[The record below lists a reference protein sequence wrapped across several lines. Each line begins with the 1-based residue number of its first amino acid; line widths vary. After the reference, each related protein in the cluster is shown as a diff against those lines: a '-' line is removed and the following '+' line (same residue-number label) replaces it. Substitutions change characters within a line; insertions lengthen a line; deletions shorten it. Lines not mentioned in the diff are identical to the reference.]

1 MERRNYFEMLGL
13 DFDPPEKND
22 RRIQQAIAAWKKRT
36 EDMLA
41 NETIATRRSVLSA
54 ELDLHD
60 NILET
65 LKDNKTRNAEARELK
80 EQRIAQLEKLID
92 IMLIGQSGTPEVT
105 NAQIRN
111 VHLKLKLSPKTIE
124 DTYVKKGFV
133 IQKREKA
140 VNLNE
145 AFLSTVVSGNIS
157 DKVEQL
163 RAMSIPKYPWTPKI
177 FDLFDLA
184 CYFSGGTDS
193 DTTSFRRKRTT
204 ELYSIME
211 TGAAQ
216 LASDMSAQGH
226 LLADLFTAGTTQ
238 VFDSETNRKKYEQSL
253 ERDKLKVFFSLL
265 KSAPDDF
272 KKDRYFAE
280 SCIKTIQKSFPDF
293 ILSLALYNQEAG
305 LMQDPYEP
313 IEALIHVTCASCKT
327 PMEFRTHEEAEKGKC
342 VACGAELYVACPKC
356 HKKVPMAADWCSCGF
371 HISEMQFFDE
381 YFNAAQFALKEMDLA
396 EARKQLANAQNAY
409 PGHPKLSTLQKQ
421 IQEENDKYQKPL
433 NDLQALIEANN
444 FYTAQKL
451 LATISVSM
459 PQLKLEGQRK
469 IIAEKL
475 AEAQRM
481 MPSSDLSVSV
491 RANRCVEIL
500 DNVKDYQPAI
510 DMLGLCRP
518 NAPMNLHGAISSGEP
533 LTCTLTWN
541 SAGDKGISYCVVR
554 KKNGI
559 PQRHSDGDMLVQSLN
574 LLEYR
579 DKSIQPGI
587 SYGYAVFA
595 HRHGVYSDPTT
606 CEVEKFSELDAKR
619 VCAVADNGVCR
630 FSWVLPTNCIGVRI
644 LRCVN
649 ATPSEHPS
657 ANCTIVTERASA
669 NFDDTS
675 VSNNKTYGYRLQ
687 CIYPYGNGFRYSE
700 GYTAMLTPEQPP
712 VALKNVTAKT
722 EGRTVYVRWTSPDTT
737 QRSVLVREV
746 TSSSVSNMV
755 GQIIPATDINS
766 ILGNGKTY
774 ANTTSSAQQC
784 QFDIPPNASVALA
797 VVIISGS
804 KGIISEVIRASS
816 VEKCEINKTETRI
829 EGGRLKIILQNRPKN
844 LDRIHYIVARK
855 MDSKVPWATVEDVKR
870 NTLNMITVQDYI
882 RDGMILIETPPKA
895 DLYIS
900 IIGQYKMP
908 DGSVVYSDA
917 SKLRISN
924 KPKEKIK
931 YRITWG
937 GGLFSSKPKPKD
949 CRLYITTDAEETPI
963 LKLVYRSDGHI
974 PMKLLDPKT
983 IVLLTIPESDTG
995 FPAGQYVYEFPDS
1008 TWERVKPQTELRLML
1023 SDNDMTE
1030 YEITP
1035 ENIALL
1041 KVPQK

>member
-1 MERRNYFEMLGL
+1 MGRRNYFEMLGL

-22 RRIQQAIAAWKKRT
+22 RKIQQAIAAWKKRT

-41 NETIATRRSVLSA
+41 NETIATRRSALSA

-60 NILET
+60 NIVET
-65 LKDNKTRNAEARELK
+65 LKDNKTRNVEAREIK
-80 EQRIAQLEKLID
+80 EQRISQLEKLID

-133 IQKREKA
+133 VQKREKA

-145 AFLSTVVSGNIS
+145 AFLTTVVSGNIS
-157 DKVEQL
+157 SKVEQL
-163 RAMSIPKYPWTPKI
+163 RAMSIPKYPWTPNV

-184 CYFSGGTDS
+184 CYFSGGTES
-193 DTTSFRRKRTT
+193 DAASFRRKKTT

-211 TGAAQ
+211 AGAVQ

-253 ERDKLKVFFSLL
+253 ERERLKGFFALLKV
-265 KSAPDDF
+265 APDDF

-293 ILSLALYNQEAG
+293 YLSLALYNQEAC

-313 IEALIHVTCASCKT
+313 IEALIHVTCGSCKT
-327 PMEFRTHEEAEKGKC
+327 PMEFRTYEEAEKGKC
-342 VACGAELYVACPKC
+342 AACGAELYATCPKC
-356 HKKVPMAADWCSCGF
+356 HKKVPTAADWCSCGF

-396 EARKQLANAQNAY
+396 EARKQLSNAQNAY
-409 PGHPKLSTLQKQ
+409 PGHPKLGALQKQ
-421 IQEENDKYQKPL
+421 IQKENDKYQKPL
-433 NDLQALIEANN
+433 NDLQSLLEAGN

-451 LATISVSM
+451 LGTISTSM

-469 IIAEKL
+469 NIADKL

-481 MPSSDLSVSV
+481 MPASNLPIAV

-510 DMLGLCRP
+510 DMLSLCRP

-533 LTCTLTWN
+533 LICTLTWN
-541 SAGDKGISYCVVR
+541 SAGDKGVSYCVVR

-559 PQRHSDGDMLVQSLN
+559 PQMHSDGDMLVQSLN
-574 LLEYR
+574 ALEYK

-587 SYGYAVFA
+587 SYGYAIFA
-595 HRHGVYSDPTT
+595 HRHGVYSAPVT
-606 CEVEKFSELDAKR
+606 CEVEKFSDLDVNR
-619 VCAVADNGVCR
+619 VRAVADNGVCR

-649 ATPSEHPS
+649 ATPSENSS
-657 ANCTIVTERASA
+657 ATCTIVTERAFA
-669 NFDDTS
+669 NYDDTS
-675 VSNNKTYGYRLQ
+675 VSNNRTYGYRLQ
-687 CIYPYGNGFRYSE
+687 CVYPYGNGFRYSE
-700 GYTAMLTPEQPP
+700 GYTVMLTPEQPP

-746 TSSSVSNMV
+746 MSLSVSNMV

-774 ANTTSSAQQC
+774 ANTISSAQQC
-784 QFDIPPNASVALA
+784 QFDIPPNTSIALA
-797 VVIISGS
+797 VVIISGA

-816 VEKCEINKTETRI
+816 VEKCEINKVETRI
-829 EGGRLKIILQNRPKN
+829 EGGRLKIILQNIPKN
-844 LDRIHYIVARK
+844 LDRIHYIVAMK
-855 MDSKVPWATVEDVKR
+855 ADSKVPWATVDDVKR
-870 NTLNMITVQDYI
+870 KTLQVITVQDYI

-900 IIGQYKMP
+900 IIGQYRMP
-908 DGSVVYSDA
+908 DGSVVYSDT

-924 KPKEKIK
+924 KPKKKIK
-931 YRITWG
+931 YCLTWG

-963 LKLVYRSDGHI
+963 LQLVYRSDGHI

-983 IVLLTIPESDTG
+983 IVLHTIPESDTG
-995 FPAGQYVYEFPDS
+995 FPSRQYVYEFPDS
-1008 TWERVKPQTELRLML
+1008 TWERVKAQTELRLML
-1023 SDNDMTE
+1023 SDDDMTE
-1030 YEITP
+1030 YEIIP